1 MGLNMEIKVRVMI
14 ENKVIDPSELHT
26 IEIKNPKVD
35 RIINDIVSRT
45 INENSSYEKKTDDI
59 KRKTKYNFNN
69 I

>member
-26 IEIKNPKVD
+26 IKIKNPKVD

-59 KRKTKYNFNN
+59 KRKTKY
-69 I
+69 IDPIR